1 MLRDTEGEGIF
12 YFFLPPGAD
21 VAAVGVFAQDLQ
33 AVIRKAA
40 GSGAV
45 FRTAVLR
52 SGNTLVVIQPEEVGH
67 GRSIVVVAGGEV
79 TRPGLAYRQVERVTA
94 MLAQA

>member
-1 MLRDTEGEGIF
+1 M
-12 YFFLPPGAD
+12 
-21 VAAVGVFAQDLQ
+21 
-33 AVIRKAA
+33 RKAS

-52 SGNTLVVIQPEEVGH
+52 SGNMLLVFQPEEIGH

-79 TRPGLAYRQVERVTA
+79 TRPGLAYRQVERA
-94 MLAQA
+94 AAALAQA

>member
-1 MLRDTEGEGIF
+1 V
-12 YFFLPPGAD
+12 P
-21 VAAVGVFAQDLQ
+21 AVGAFAQDLQ
-33 AVIRKAA
+33 AVVRKAA

-67 GRSIVVVAGGEV
+67 GRSIVVVAGGDV
-79 TRPGLAYRQVERVTA
+79 TRPGLAYRQVERATA
-94 MLAQA
+94 LLAQA